1 MSTGDSNT
9 YTLKRI
15 LYGGKITFK
24 AKDDIR
30 KDMCIKQDLSL
41 YKNFELKNPKVF
53 SLTNIPEK
61 GSHIICTEKT
71 KTKSAQFKHVEG
83 GWPESVKDPSESR
96 DVLNWKRQEEKKEAF
111 PGKVKTLIAHT
122 ETKLKQNLRMDIY
135 EDYFE
140 ENEESLTED
149 NFSAKVITVYKDVEP
164 FRRSVNRV
172 VWTAEEPQTRFAI
185 SYKLHKDE
193 QISNTTKL
201 PVIFIFYF
209 ILECIW
215 FSFLIFK
222 LCFGYRIM
230 T

>member
-1 MSTGDSNT
+1 MSSGDSNT
-9 YTLKRI
+9 YTIKRA

-24 AKDDIR
+24 AKDEIR
-30 KDMCIKQDLSL
+30 KNMCIKQDLSL

-53 SLTNIPEK
+53 SVTNIPEK

-135 EDYFE
+135 EEYFE
-140 ENEESLTED
+140 ENEESLSED

-164 FRRSVNRV
+164 YRRSVNKV
-172 VWTAEEPQTRFAI
+172 VWTAEDTQTRFAI

-201 PVIFIFYF
+201 PVRNFLFLSFY
-209 ILECIW
+209 C
-215 FSFLIFK
+215 
-222 LCFGYRIM
+222 
-230 T
+230 